1 MSQPDLTL
9 PLVKPKLLDQLRDE
23 IRRRHLSLRTE
34 KTYLAWVRRFILHH
48 GKRHP
53 KDMGEPEIAAFLTHL
68 SRDGRCSA
76 STQNQALAAI
86 LFLYRWVLRM
96 PLDWVNEFQRAKK
109 TKRLPLVLSTEECRQ
124 VLACLSGTPWLM
136 ASLLYG
142 AGLRLTECLTL
153 RVKDVDFVR
162 GQITVR
168 NGKGGKDRVTMLP
181 QSLVPALHVQ
191 MERTQTL
198 HRLDIEQGF
207 GEASLPFALARKYPK
222 AGFEWGWQYIFP
234 SSKRSVDPYS
244 GKTKRHHV
252 FEDTLQRAVKQAIRS
267 AGITKPASCHTFR
280 HSFATHLLD
289 RGQDIRTIQELLGH
303 NDVSTTMIYTHVLGK
318 GVQGVVSPLD

>member
-1 MSQPDLTL
+1 MNLTDPTL

-34 KTYLAWVRRFILHH
+34 KTYLQWVRRFILHH

-53 KDMGEPEIAAFLTHL
+53 TDMGEAEITAFLTHL
-68 SRDGRCSA
+68 SRDRYCSA

-86 LFLYRWVLRM
+86 LFLYRWVLRQ
-96 PLDWVNEFQRAKK
+96 PLDWIDDFQRAKK
-109 TKRLPLVLSTEECRQ
+109 PKRLPLVLSIEECRL
-124 VLACLSGTPWLM
+124 VLACLSGTSWLM

-142 AGLRLTECLTL
+142 AGLRLTECLAL
-153 RVKDVDFVR
+153 RIKDIDFSR

-168 NGKGGKDRVTMLP
+168 DGKGGKDRVTMLP
-181 QSLVPALHVQ
+181 KSLAPALQDAVLRAQ
-191 MERTQTL
+191 AL
-198 HRLDIEQGF
+198 HRLDIELGF
-207 GEASLPFALARKYPK
+207 GEASLPYALAIKYPK
-222 AGFEWGWQYIFP
+222 AGLEWGWQYVFP
-234 SSKRSVDPYS
+234 SSKRSVDPRS

-252 FEDTLQRAVKQAIRS
+252 FEDTLQRAVKQAVRN
-267 AGITKPASCHTFR
+267 AGITKPASCHTFW
-280 HSFATHLLD
+280 HSFATHLLE

-318 GVQGVVSPLD
+318 GVQGVLSPLD